1 MTSFVPNDYL
11 NTIPAGRLTST
22 EGATNQDPTS
32 DTLRVLARASLGD
45 FVWNDTNANGIQD
58 AGEPGIEN
66 VTVRLL
72 DSGGNTI
79 DTTTTDA
86 NGLYQFTGLTP
97 GTYSVQ
103 FVAPGGYTI
112 SPQNAGSDDTVDS
125 DADTTTGITPQYTL
139 ASGENN
145 PTIDAGLYQLA
156 SLGDFVW
163 NDLNANGIQ
172 DAGEPGIDGVSVE
185 LFNGSGV
192 SQGTTTTAG
201 GGLYAFTNLTPG
213 DYYLTFTPPAGF
225 VFSPQNAG
233 GDDTVDS
240 DANTATG
247 TAATT
252 TLTSGENDITWDA
265 GLYQPEINV
274 TKVLSSV
281 TFTNP
286 DVARMTY
293 TITIGPNAIPL
304 TAIQAVDDLEA
315 AFTPQSFAVINLT
328 ATNLTVNSSFDGL
341 TASDTNLLTGTDSLN
356 VGETGVITLV
366 VDLTLNP
373 NDPTAIY
380 VNEVIA
386 SGLPPTGPRVS
397 DNSTATGPLFA
408 DPAVTKSGDPTRVFV
423 GELVTFTLTVS
434 NNGNQTAT
442 DVVVV
447 DPLPS
452 NLSVV
457 SVISVPPYT
466 ITITPP
472 RTVQVDIGDMDPDD
486 IVTITIVARVNS
498 TGSPPIINQVELTTT
513 SPTDFDP
520 NNRSS
525 ITLEVLQPSLPDT
538 GFAPGKV
545 TKIPAQPSTFL
556 YSTNDELALSI
567 PSLQIH
573 LPIVGVPKSGDSW
586 DVTWLG
592 KRAGWLNGTSYPT
605 WDGNSVITGHV
616 YLADGLAGP
625 FLNIGKLNYGDRVI
639 VRAYGK
645 DYIYEVRTVR
655 TIKSYEV
662 ATALRHEDR
671 SWITLLTCKGFNE
684 DSGNYDLRT
693 VVRAVLVSVK

>member
-1 MTSFVPNDYL
+1 MIATDHNRLGRPLLLHRPHPRRLLRPIHRPRPALSSAPPN
-11 NTIPAGRLTST
+11 AGGNDAVDSDADTT
-22 EGATNQDPTS
+22 TGITATTTLASGENDPTW
-32 DTLRVLARASLGD
+32 DAGLYQLASLGD

-66 VTVRLL
+66 VTV
-72 DSGGNTI
+72 
-79 DTTTTDA
+79 
-86 NGLYQFTGLTP
+86 
-97 GTYSVQ
+97 
-103 FVAPGGYTI
+103 
-112 SPQNAGSDDTVDS
+112 
-125 DADTTTGITPQYTL
+125 
-139 ASGENN
+139 
-145 PTIDAGLYQLA
+145 
-156 SLGDFVW
+156 
-163 NDLNANGIQ
+163 
-172 DAGEPGIDGVSVE
+172 E

-192 SQGTTTTAG
+192 SQGTTTTDASG
-201 GGLYAFTNLTPG
+201 IYAFTNLTPG

-247 TAATT
+247 TTATT
-252 TLTSGENDITWDA
+252 TLTAGENDITWDAGLYQRASLGDFVWNDTNANGIQDAGEPGIENVTVELFSGSGVSQGTTTTNASGIYAFTNLTPGDYYLTFTPPAGFVFSPQNAGGDDTVDSDANTATGTTATTTLTAGENDITWDA

-356 VGETGVITLV
+356 AGETGVITLV

-373 NDPTAIY
+373 NDPTATY
-380 VNEVIA
+380 VNEVVA

-397 DNSTATGPLFA
+397 DTSTATGPLFA

-452 NLSVV
+452 NMSVV
-457 SVISVPPYT
+457 SVVSVPTWYDNDHPSKDCPGGY
-466 ITITPP
+466 
-472 RTVQVDIGDMDPDD
+472 RGY
-486 IVTITIVARVNS
+486 
-498 TGSPPIINQVELTTT
+498 GSQ
-513 SPTDFDP
+513 
-520 NNRSS
+520 
-525 ITLEVLQPSLPDT
+525 
-538 GFAPGKV
+538 
-545 TKIPAQPSTFL
+545 
-556 YSTNDELALSI
+556 
-567 PSLQIH
+567 
-573 LPIVGVPKSGDSW
+573 
-586 DVTWLG
+586 
-592 KRAGWLNGTSYPT
+592 
-605 WDGNSVITGHV
+605 
-616 YLADGLAGP
+616 
-625 FLNIGKLNYGDRVI
+625 
-639 VRAYGK
+639 
-645 DYIYEVRTVR
+645 
-655 TIKSYEV
+655 
-662 ATALRHEDR
+662 
-671 SWITLLTCKGFNE
+671 
-684 DSGNYDLRT
+684 
-693 VVRAVLVSVK
+693 